1 MGRFLFSLLASIA
14 ASMPAF
20 AGDSNTDAELAE
32 IVVTA
37 TLRSAAAIDSAI
49 VQTNPDLQ
57 DLSGNSRVLYAGEFN
72 LTPGNHNS
80 VQVSI
85 LGILLKVL
93 FLASQLEKI
102 IDPAVAIGAIFL
114 VFFIPSESGGLGW
127 GRLCCRWASRHLS
140 IPSPASLALVPVVVV
155 NLDTNLISVQRMV

>member
-1 MGRFLFSLLASIA
+1 M
-14 ASMPAF
+14 F
-20 AGDSNTDAELAE
+20 AG
-32 IVVTA
+32 
-37 TLRSAAAIDSAI
+37 SAAAIDSAI